1 MVKLGDK
8 RSVYPGTFE
17 ARGKNGVLQRVT
29 GTVAY
34 IHPASRYCVLEFDIG
49 ERIREAFQLIRG
61 ELPVWYTEKPKYIKD
76 PQKARA

>member
-1 MVKLGDK
+1 M
-8 RSVYPGTFE
+8 
-17 ARGKNGVLQRVT
+17 T

-34 IHPASRYCVLEFDIG
+34 IHPTARYCVLEFDIG

-76 PQKARA
+76 PLKARA

>member
-8 RSVYPGTFE
+8 LSVYPDTFE
-17 ARGKNGVLQRVT
+17 ARGKNGRLQRVT
-29 GTVAY
+29 GVVVY
-34 IHPASRYCVLEFDIG
+34 IHPAARYCVLEFNIG

-76 PQKARA
+76 PPKASA